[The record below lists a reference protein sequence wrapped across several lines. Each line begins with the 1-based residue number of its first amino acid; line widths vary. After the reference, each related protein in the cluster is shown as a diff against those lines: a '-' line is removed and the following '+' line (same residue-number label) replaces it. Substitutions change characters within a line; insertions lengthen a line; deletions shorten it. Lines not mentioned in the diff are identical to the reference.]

1 MRYSG
6 TKRFRA
12 LVLAIWCVLLLTG
25 LTSCEGFNKEN
36 TSPAEVNEEPQRTAK
51 DSIQERIE
59 RMSQNEK
66 IGQMMLVGLDG
77 YEMGDHAKALIDTY
91 RVGGFIFYKRN
102 IKDGRQLVE
111 LANTLKTENLER
123 GTPPLWLS
131 VDEEGGRVTRMP
143 AELAKVPSAEKVGKS
158 GKPELALQIGTALGE
173 GLSAFGLNM
182 NFAPVLDVNSN
193 PGNPII
199 GNRSYHSNA
208 ERVGTMGIQMMKGLQ
223 SSQVV
228 PVVKHFP
235 GHGDTS
241 VDSHIGL
248 PVVNHDLNRLR
259 SLELKPFAE
268 AIHSGADAVMVAH
281 ILLPKLDPEAPATF
295 SKPVI
300 TELLRQELGFTG
312 VVITDDLTMGAI
324 IKHYDIGQAAVRS
337 VEAGSDILLV
347 GHGFDEA
354 VSVFHALQ
362 QAVHDGVLTKE
373 RLNQSV
379 GRILRLKE
387 KYKLDDGNRVVP
399 DLTRI
404 NRAIRSAVTSLD
416 P

>member
-1 MRYSG
+1 MNKS
-6 TKRFRA
+6 FRA
-12 LVLAIWCVLLLTG
+12 LCLTVWCALLLAG
-25 LTSCEGFNKEN
+25 LTSCIGSKQESGP
-36 TSPAEVNEEPQRTAK
+36 PAAVSEEPQKEVK
-51 DSIQERIE
+51 DPIQERIE
-59 RMSQNEK
+59 RMSQSEK

-77 YEMGDHAKALIDTY
+77 YELGENARALIDTY

-102 IKDGRQLVE
+102 INDGLQLVE
-111 LANTLKTENLER
+111 LVNTLKAVNHER
-123 GTPPLWLS
+123 GAPPLWLS

-143 AELAKVPSAEKVGKS
+143 AELAKVPSAEKVGKA
-158 GKPELALQIGTALGE
+158 GKPELALHIGQALGE

-193 PGNPII
+193 PGNPVI
-199 GNRSYHSNA
+199 GNRSYDSNA
-208 ERVGTMGIQMMKGLQ
+208 ERVGMMGVQMMMGLQ

-248 PVVNHDLNRLR
+248 PVVNHDLDRLR

-268 AIHSGADAVMVAH
+268 AVRSGADAVMVAH

-300 TELLRQELGFTG
+300 TELLRKELGFTG

-324 IKHYDIGQAAVRS
+324 VKHYDIGQAAVRS
-337 VEAGSDILLV
+337 VEAGSDVLLV

-354 VSVFHALQ
+354 VSVFYALQ
-362 QAVHDGVLTKE
+362 QAVSDGVLTVE
-373 RLNQSV
+373 QLDQSV
-379 GRILRLKE
+379 DRILRLKE
-387 KYKLDDGNRVVP
+387 KYKLDDENKAVP
-399 DLTRI
+399 DLIRI
-404 NRAIRSAVTSLD
+404 NSAIRSAVTSLD